1 MKLYRCP
8 EERCPSRHLCGH
20 AVAHERHNCQQ
31 MGDCPSCRPLKT
43 RTLWQVVSPEGK
55 WWGDNHRTRRGAQFE
70 AATWPGMPSGPNLEW
85 RPLYRRGWRVIRTT
99 QVEG

>member
-1 MKLYRCP
+1 VELYRCP
-8 EERCPSRHLCGH
+8 EEGCPSRHLCGH

-43 RTLWQVVSPEGK
+43 RTLWQVVRPDGQWDVHGTFRCRAGALVYAQSQAHTMG
-55 WWGDNHRTRRGAQFE
+55 GNRRA
-70 AATWPGMPSGPNLEW
+70 
-85 RPLYRRGWRVIRTT
+85 RRAGWRAIKTT

>member
-1 MKLYRCP
+1 VKLYRCP

-31 MGDCPSCRPLKT
+31 MGDCPACRPLRS
-43 RTLWQVVSPEGK
+43 RTLWQAVSPTGGRCRHGVFVYRDAALAFCAMMAEV
-55 WWGDNHRTRRGAQFE
+55 HRKPDAYRKARRK
-70 AATWPGMPSGPNLEW
+70 
-85 RPLYRRGWRVIRTT
+85 GWRVIRTT